1 MKKSKLSIAE
11 RISKLPITGLIL
23 DWTKTH
29 SFPGFRGVPIFQVFT
44 FLIQEARRNDLN
56 TRASAMTYHFFLAL
70 FPSLIFFFTLTAYL
84 PGNLDFYKYLEHSIL
99 SILPSGA
106 KEYVVTDMIN
116 SIRPQARSG
125 LLSIGF
131 ILAIWF
137 GSEGILSLLRGFDKT
152 YKSSF
157 RKRNWLERQLT
168 AIAITF
174 GFGILMI
181 FSVLVIIFGEKI
193 LLQFLNYFKMNAF
206 TKISITSL
214 KYLVTLILF
223 YSVIAIVYRY
233 GPSIKKPI
241 KGISPGA
248 MFATIASIITSILF
262 GIFVDRFSSYHKI
275 YGAISALII
284 TLIWMRLNT
293 LILILGF
300 ELNAAIIVNRDLM
313 LQKNLNQ
320 RIASTEEI

>member
-1 MKKSKLSIAE
+1 MKKNKLSLGQ
-11 RISKLPITGLIL
+11 RISQLPVTSQIL

-29 SFPGFRGVPIFQVFT
+29 SFPGFRNVPIFQVFS

-56 TRASAMTYHFFLAL
+56 MRASAMTYHFFLAL

-84 PGNLDFYKYLEHSIL
+84 PGNLDFYKNLEHTIL

-106 KEYVVTDMIN
+106 KEYVITDMIN

-137 GSEGILSLLRGFDKT
+137 GSEGILSLMRGFDKT

-157 RKRNWLERQLT
+157 RKRNWLERQMT

-193 LLQFLNYFKMNAF
+193 LKQFLNYFKMNAF

-214 KYLVTLILF
+214 KYAVTLILF

-233 GPSIKKPI
+233 GPAIKKPI

-248 MFATIASIITSILF
+248 LFATVASIITSILF

-300 ELNAAIIVNRDLM
+300 ELNAAIVVNRDLM
-313 LQKNLNQ
+313 LQKSLNK
-320 RIASTEEI
+320 RIFDSEDL

>member
-1 MKKSKLSIAE
+1 LKKSKLSIAE
-11 RISKLPITGLIL
+11 RISQLPITGLIL

-137 GSEGILSLLRGFDKT
+137 GSEGILSLMRGFDKT

>member
-1 MKKSKLSIAE
+1 
-11 RISKLPITGLIL
+11 
-23 DWTKTH
+23 
-29 SFPGFRGVPIFQVFT
+29 
-44 FLIQEARRNDLN
+44 
-56 TRASAMTYHFFLAL
+56 
-70 FPSLIFFFTLTAYL
+70 
-84 PGNLDFYKYLEHSIL
+84 
-99 SILPSGA
+99 
-106 KEYVVTDMIN
+106 
-116 SIRPQARSG
+116 
-125 LLSIGF
+125 
-131 ILAIWF
+131 
-137 GSEGILSLLRGFDKT
+137 
-152 YKSSF
+152 
-157 RKRNWLERQLT
+157 
-168 AIAITF
+168 
-174 GFGILMI
+174 
-181 FSVLVIIFGEKI
+181 
-193 LLQFLNYFKMNAF
+193 MNAF

>member
-1 MKKSKLSIAE
+1 MSIFQ
-11 RISKLPITGLIL
+11 RIGQLPVTGQII

-29 SFPGFRGVPIFQVFT
+29 SFPGFRGVPIFQVFA
-44 FLIQEARRNDLN
+44 FLVHEARRNDLN
-56 TRASAMTYHFFLAL
+56 MRASAMTYHFFLAL

-84 PGNLDFYKYLEHSIL
+84 PGNLDFYKNLEHSIL

-106 KEYVVTDMIN
+106 KEYVITDMIN
-116 SIRPQARSG
+116 SIRPQAKSG

-137 GSEGILSLLRGFDKT
+137 GSEGILSLMRGFDKT

-193 LLQFLNYFKMNAF
+193 LRQFLNYFKMNSF

-214 KYLVTLILF
+214 KYAVTLILF

-233 GPSIKKPI
+233 GPAIKKPI

-248 MFATIASIITSILF
+248 LFATVASIITSILF

-300 ELNAAIIVNRDLM
+300 ELNAAIVVNRDLM
-313 LQKNLNQ
+313 VQKNLNQ
-320 RIASTEEI
+320 RIYNSEDL

>member
-1 MKKSKLSIAE
+1 LKKDKLRIGQRIAQ
-11 RISKLPITGLIL
+11 LPVSSQIIE
-23 DWTKTH
+23 WTKSH
-29 SFPGFRGVPIFQVFT
+29 SFPGFRGVPIFQVFS

-56 TRASAMTYHFFLAL
+56 MRASAMTYHFFLAL

-84 PGNLDFYKYLEHSIL
+84 PGNLDFYKNLEHTIL

-106 KEYVVTDMIN
+106 KEYVITDMIN

-137 GSEGILSLLRGFDKT
+137 GSEGILSLMRGFDKT

-214 KYLVTLILF
+214 KYAVTLILF

-233 GPSIKKPI
+233 GPAIKKPI

-248 MFATIASIITSILF
+248 LFATVASIITSILF

-300 ELNAAIIVNRDLM
+300 ELNAAIVVNRDLM
-313 LQKNLNQ
+313 HQKNLNT
-320 RIASTEEI
+320 RIFSSEDL

>member
-1 MKKSKLSIAE
+1 MKKNKQSVVQ
-11 RISKLPITGLIL
+11 RISQLPVTGQII
-23 DWTKTH
+23 DWTKSH
-29 SFPGFRGVPIFQVFT
+29 SFPGFRGVPIFQVFS

-56 TRASAMTYHFFLAL
+56 MRASAMTYHFFLAL

-84 PGNLDFYKYLEHSIL
+84 PGNLDFYKNLEHSIL

-116 SIRPQARSG
+116 SIRPQAKSG

-137 GSEGILSLLRGFDKT
+137 GSEGILSLMRGFDKT

-157 RKRNWLERQLT
+157 RRRNWLERQLT

-233 GPSIKKPI
+233 GPAIKKPI

-248 MFATIASIITSILF
+248 LFATVASIITSILF

-300 ELNAAIIVNRDLM
+300 ELNAAIVVNRDLM

-320 RIASTEEI
+320 RMASTDEL

>member
-1 MKKSKLSIAE
+1 MKKDKLRIGQRIAQ
-11 RISKLPITGLIL
+11 LPVSSQIIE
-23 DWTKTH
+23 WTKSH
-29 SFPGFRGVPIFQVFT
+29 SFPGFRGVPIFQVFS

-56 TRASAMTYHFFLAL
+56 MRASAMTYHFFLAL

-84 PGNLDFYKYLEHSIL
+84 PGNLDFYKNLEHTIL

-106 KEYVVTDMIN
+106 KEYVITDMIN

-137 GSEGILSLLRGFDKT
+137 GSEGILSLMRGFDKT

-214 KYLVTLILF
+214 KYAVTLILF

-233 GPSIKKPI
+233 GPAIKKPI

-248 MFATIASIITSILF
+248 LFATVASIITSILF

-300 ELNAAIIVNRDLM
+300 ELNAAIVVNRDLM
-313 LQKNLNQ
+313 HQKNLNT
-320 RIASTEEI
+320 RIFSSEDL

>member
-1 MKKSKLSIAE
+1 MKKNKQSVVQ
-11 RISKLPITGLIL
+11 RISQLPVTGQII
-23 DWTKTH
+23 DWTKSH
-29 SFPGFRGVPIFQVFT
+29 SFPGFRGVPIFQVFS

-56 TRASAMTYHFFLAL
+56 MRASAMTYHSFLAL

-84 PGNLDFYKYLEHSIL
+84 PGNLDFYKNLEHSIL

-116 SIRPQARSG
+116 SIRPQAKSG

-137 GSEGILSLLRGFDKT
+137 GSEGILSLMRGFDKT

-157 RKRNWLERQLT
+157 RRRNWLERQLT

-233 GPSIKKPI
+233 GPAIKKPI

-248 MFATIASIITSILF
+248 LFATVASIITSILF

-300 ELNAAIIVNRDLM
+300 ELNAAIVVNRDLM

-320 RIASTEEI
+320 RMASTDEL